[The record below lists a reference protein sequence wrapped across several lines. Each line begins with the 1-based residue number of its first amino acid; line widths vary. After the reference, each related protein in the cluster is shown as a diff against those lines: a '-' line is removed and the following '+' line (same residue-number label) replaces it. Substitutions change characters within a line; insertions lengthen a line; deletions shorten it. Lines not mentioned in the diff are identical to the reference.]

1 MKIPLLKN
9 TLTNYLSMGVRLIQ
23 GVLITRW
30 MISEL
35 GEADY
40 GLWMM
45 LWAFFCYSLLL
56 DFGLGVAAQKATAT
70 ELWKRDI
77 QKYNI
82 TVSTVFLFHLAM
94 SFVIIAGTLIA
105 SCFIRELLNLPP
117 GADTGYYRLCFLLFG
132 IGSATIFPFG
142 VFPEILVGLQKIY
155 LRNNITVLAKIL
167 ELAGVGILLVFNRG
181 LIALIIFTL
190 ALTALT
196 QSFMMIAVLRSIPG
210 FRILLRWDGKIFRG
224 ICSFSGTVYLTSIA
238 KIVWERC
245 SVLFISIF
253 CGLVPVSVY
262 LIGVRLTV
270 LMTQFTG
277 PYQENISPLSA
288 LLHSRGKREHL
299 GRILV
304 NSMRWNSFLATGM
317 TIGILIYSPVLIRFL
332 FRYTDNL
339 EQASL
344 ICRITVVSVWFWLV
358 FRAIPEKYLLM
369 AERHKLLAA
378 AALTECTLF
387 AGSSILLLQLH
398 PSELTVMWTSI
409 GARLV
414 STCVFILP
422 GLLRNTGLRPAPILM
437 QAVRR
442 PLLAALPMT
451 ALGMTEYLL
460 LKDRVGDFLLLLLA
474 GLTCGPLYLV
484 FSWFL
489 TLDPRE
495 RGKIPYLSAIIRKVH
510 L

>member
-9 TLTNYLSMGVRLIQ
+9 PLTNYLSRGVRLIQ

-30 MISEL
+30 MIEEL
-35 GEADY
+35 GEANY

-45 LWAFFCYSLLL
+45 LWSFFCYSLLL

-82 TVSTVFLFHLAM
+82 TISTVFQFHFAM
-94 SFVIIAGTLIA
+94 SFVIVAGTLIA

-117 GADTGYYRLCFLLFG
+117 DADTGYYRLCFLLFG
-132 IGSATIFPFG
+132 IGSAVIFPFG
-142 VFPEILVGLQKIY
+142 VFPEMLVGLQKIY

-167 ELAGVGILLVFNRG
+167 ELAGVGILFLFDQG

-196 QSFMMIAVLRSIPG
+196 QSFMMIAAWRSIPG
-210 FRILLRWDGKIFRG
+210 FRILFRWNGKIFRE
-224 ICSFSGTVYLTSIA
+224 ICSFSGTVYLTSVA
-238 KIVWERC
+238 RIVWERC

-253 CGLVPVSVY
+253 CGLVPVSIY

-299 GRILV
+299 GKILV

-332 FRYTDNL
+332 FHYTENL
-339 EQASL
+339 DQATL

-378 AALTECTLF
+378 AALTECVLF
-387 AGSSILLLQLH
+387 AGSSVLILWFH
-398 PSELTVMWTSI
+398 PSELVVMWTSI
-409 GARLV
+409 GARLI
-414 STCVFILP
+414 STCGFILP
-422 GLLRNTGLRPAPILM
+422 SLLRSTGLRLTPILV

-451 ALGMTEYLL
+451 ALGTAEYLL
-460 LKDRVGDFLLLLLA
+460 LKNRIGDFPLLLLA
-474 GLTCGPLYLV
+474 GFSCGPLYLV

-489 TLDPRE
+489 ALDPHE
-495 RGKIPYLSAIIRKVH
+495 RRKIPYLSAIIRKVH
-510 L
+510 P

>member
-155 LRNNITVLAKIL
+155 LRNNITVFAK
-167 ELAGVGILLVFNRG
+167 
-181 LIALIIFTL
+181 
-190 ALTALT
+190 
-196 QSFMMIAVLRSIPG
+196 
-210 FRILLRWDGKIFRG
+210 
-224 ICSFSGTVYLTSIA
+224 
-238 KIVWERC
+238 
-245 SVLFISIF
+245 
-253 CGLVPVSVY
+253 
-262 LIGVRLTV
+262 
-270 LMTQFTG
+270 
-277 PYQENISPLSA
+277 
-288 LLHSRGKREHL
+288 
-299 GRILV
+299 
-304 NSMRWNSFLATGM
+304 NS
-317 TIGILIYSPVLIRFL
+317 
-332 FRYTDNL
+332 
-339 EQASL
+339 
-344 ICRITVVSVWFWLV
+344 
-358 FRAIPEKYLLM
+358 
-369 AERHKLLAA
+369 
-378 AALTECTLF
+378 
-387 AGSSILLLQLH
+387 
-398 PSELTVMWTSI
+398 
-409 GARLV
+409 
-414 STCVFILP
+414 
-422 GLLRNTGLRPAPILM
+422 
-437 QAVRR
+437 
-442 PLLAALPMT
+442 
-451 ALGMTEYLL
+451 
-460 LKDRVGDFLLLLLA
+460 
-474 GLTCGPLYLV
+474 
-484 FSWFL
+484 
-489 TLDPRE
+489 
-495 RGKIPYLSAIIRKVH
+495 
-510 L
+510 

>member
-155 LRNNITVLAKIL
+155 LRNNITVFAKIL

-196 QSFMMIAVLRSIPG
+196 QSFMMIAVLRR

-299 GRILV
+299 GKILV

-339 EQASL
+339 E
-344 ICRITVVSVWFWLV
+344 
-358 FRAIPEKYLLM
+358 
-369 AERHKLLAA
+369 
-378 AALTECTLF
+378 
-387 AGSSILLLQLH
+387 
-398 PSELTVMWTSI
+398 
-409 GARLV
+409 
-414 STCVFILP
+414 
-422 GLLRNTGLRPAPILM
+422 
-437 QAVRR
+437 RR
-442 PLLAALPMT
+442 
-451 ALGMTEYLL
+451 
-460 LKDRVGDFLLLLLA
+460 
-474 GLTCGPLYLV
+474 
-484 FSWFL
+484 
-489 TLDPRE
+489 
-495 RGKIPYLSAIIRKVH
+495 
-510 L
+510 